1 MGSES
6 IECVLVWAY
15 GWWMAIVNAYLVDF
29 HQDSPRRSGEKKN
42 RSTESSQ
49 VRTER
54 KEYFYIIDN
63 INKLDT

>member
-29 HQDSPRRSGEKKN
+29 HQDSPRRSGEKKIVQPN
-42 RSTESSQ
+42 RVKWERNEKSTF
-49 VRTER
+49 T
-54 KEYFYIIDN
+54 
-63 INKLDT
+63 